1 MHVGKEIFE
10 KERGREYDEVRKDYF
25 SKLNASDEGA
35 IELPTSPFSTISQ
48 ADLDLDFLSA
58 SSSNDED
65 GDIDNDE
72 EEEDE
77 DEDGSK
83 EDVHPGTS
91 SKSSYNAELG
101 MESILVTLGDRRSL
115 LPSEYEVAFN
125 NFPGLADAVSKGMW
139 PERRILGE
147 EEQEWIKAALNSKT
161 EVVTD
166 REVNLALG
174 KFRKTILGLE
184 KYRINNPGSVA
195 EKYCSIIKTCLRL
208 KGAWGA
214 AANALEY
221 AGLIIRDHVEEEGAE
236 MKKTK
241 VPVLDLTSLWRHS
254 LVRLLDMEYKDDSA
268 ETLVGTQTYDQ
279 KFFSQ
284 VPLTETGKM
293 YIQDMMLTILR
304 VSLRALFSRET
315 VKDLVIKYA
324 IDPLDPLQPL
334 MPKDMSIQIIV
345 EDEFSIEY
353 IEDVEAGVGF
363 TTMSYQVSNPMPIS
377 EF

>member
-1 MHVGKEIFE
+1 M
-10 KERGREYDEVRKDYF
+10 
-25 SKLNASDEGA
+25 NASDEGA

-115 LPSEYEVAFN
+115 LPSGTRLPSTTFQASLMLFLRVC
-125 NFPGLADAVSKGMW
+125 GLKGEFW
-139 PERRILGE
+139 RRRAK
-147 EEQEWIKAALNSKT
+147 WIKAALNSKT

-184 KYRINNPGSVA
+184 KYG
-195 EKYCSIIKTCLRL
+195 
-208 KGAWGA
+208 
-214 AANALEY
+214 
-221 AGLIIRDHVEEEGAE
+221 
-236 MKKTK
+236 
-241 VPVLDLTSLWRHS
+241 
-254 LVRLLDMEYKDDSA
+254 
-268 ETLVGTQTYDQ
+268 
-279 KFFSQ
+279 
-284 VPLTETGKM
+284 
-293 YIQDMMLTILR
+293 
-304 VSLRALFSRET
+304 
-315 VKDLVIKYA
+315 
-324 IDPLDPLQPL
+324 
-334 MPKDMSIQIIV
+334 
-345 EDEFSIEY
+345 
-353 IEDVEAGVGF
+353 
-363 TTMSYQVSNPMPIS
+363 
-377 EF
+377 